1 MNDNN
6 TTAPVATTIVSA
18 SAAKAAKQFT
28 CGISERCKN
37 EITEFRK
44 GFTRPA
50 AVKNAPPVPMSEKE
64 ALEILFKVATDR
76 RFRVDYPLDDNG
88 DYTYDADGEVVTTTT
103 DLVEAEWK
111 AIQARDYSESSAVSE
126 LDKRIAVARKFSK
139 ILGSNDAE
147 IADIIEKVKA
157 KYDAEVAAAAAAM
170 AEMTGEVEAPA
181 APSEGV

>member
-1 MNDNN
+1 MNT
-6 TTAPVATTIVSA
+6 TTAPVATTIVTPT
-18 SAAKAAKQFT
+18 AAKAAKQYT

-50 AVKNAPPVPMSEKE
+50 AVKNAPPIPMSEKE

-76 RFRVDYPLDDNG
+76 RFRVDYPTDDATGEYQYDGNG
-88 DYTYDADGEVVTTTT
+88 QIITITT

-111 AIQARDYSESSAVSE
+111 AIQSRDYSENSAVNE

-139 ILGSNDAE
+139 IRGSSDAE
-147 IADIIEKVKA
+147 IAELIEKVKA
-157 KYDAEVAAAAAAM
+157 KYAAEVAAAEAAM
-170 AEMTGEVEAPA
+170 AEMTGEVEEPA
-181 APSEGV
+181 APSEVA